1 MARRR
6 THIAAG
12 MVSGAVMAAYAGRR
26 EVGPHRVIEVVGGA
40 LGGALG
46 AVVPDL
52 LEPAI
57 NSWHRSLA
65 HSYITAGMGIAVLPQ
80 RITAWQEYCRS
91 EAGRHEDL
99 CAMAADDWGRFG
111 HALWAL
117 LSLILS
123 GLAVGLAVG
132 YASHLALDL
141 TTPRGLPL
149 LV

>member
-1 MARRR
+1 
-6 THIAAG
+6 
-12 MVSGAVMAAYAGRR
+12 
-26 EVGPHRVIEVVGGA
+26 
-40 LGGALG
+40 
-46 AVVPDL
+46 
-52 LEPAI
+52 
-57 NSWHRSLA
+57 
-65 HSYITAGMGIAVLPQ
+65 
-80 RITAWQEYCRS
+80 
-91 EAGRHEDL
+91 
-99 CAMAADDWGRFG
+99 MAADDWGRFG